1 MPINTIAYA
10 TLFQQEL
17 DKQIVAKA
25 VTGFMEGN
33 ASLVSYQGGK
43 TVKVP
48 KLSMS
53 GLGTYDRDNGF
64 KKGSATL
71 EFESFVMGQDR
82 ATSFSLDAQDVNESN
97 FVATAS
103 NLMGEFQRTKVIPE
117 VDAYRISKIAA
128 LAIAK
133 GGNCVSGGYTP
144 GVSDILTKIRADIAA
159 VQDVIGVGIPLLV
172 MLSIATQNVLENSTE
187 IVKQLHVGAMGCM
200 QAGTMTTGS
209 SIDLEVTMLDKNPLI
224 EVPSALMKTAYE
236 FADGSTNF
244 GFAPVDFANIVI
256 AGVKYSASSI
266 GPVGNAYTVAT
277 IQGAGVSVA
286 TAGVVDG
293 AGNLVITL
301 GTNGSSVALAVT
313 ATQIAALT
321 FTGAGAA
328 LITAAAVTGA
338 TVQAV
343 STAKTL
349 SGGAG
354 TGTVAA
360 KNINWIVMA
369 QDTAI
374 AVCKTDTMRIF
385 DPIANQG
392 ANAWKLDYRKYHDL
406 FILDNKYVTLKVN
419 IKETL

>member
-10 TLFQQEL
+10 TMFQQEL

-48 KLSMS
+48 KLSMD
-53 GLGTYDRDNGF
+53 GLGNYDRDAGF

-133 GGNCVSGGYTP
+133 GGNCVTGGYTP
-144 GVSDILTKIRADIAA
+144 AKADILTQIRADIAA
-159 VQDVIGVGIPLLV
+159 VQDVIGVGVPLLV

-187 IVKQLHVGAMGCM
+187 ITKQLHVGASCM
-200 QAGTMTTGS
+200 KDGTMTTGS
-209 SIDLEVTMLDKNPLI
+209 DISLEVTMLDKCPLI
-224 EVPSALMKTAYE
+224 EVPSALMKTAFA

-244 GFAPVDFANIVI
+244 GFAPVDSAKVTIG
-256 AGVKYSASSI
+256 GVTYSAASV
-266 GPVGNAYTVAT
+266 GPAGNGYSVTIVQGVADAAVAT
-277 IQGAGVSVA
+277 
-286 TAGVVDG
+286 GVVDA

-301 GTNGSSVALAVT
+301 GTTTGAVPVVMT
-313 ATQIAALT
+313 ATAAAALVLS
-321 FTGAGAA
+321 GAGSA
-328 LITAAAVTGA
+328 LITKAVTGTA
-338 TVQAV
+338 GAVQVA
-343 STAKTL
+343 TAKTSL

-354 TGTVAA
+354 TGAAA

-419 IKETL
+419 IKEAL